1 MLDTIQRENVSFGLG
16 RRGLF
21 SNCRVFFFLAIGA
34 FDVDAKAGHRSSKQ
48 RSRKGWVHRF
58 DIAQIVEAK
67 HHDRPCKNS
76 QLWAAVAGASIGVA
90 ASGVRGANRQG
101 QDGRDSLVRLTSA
114 VDNLASRMDVLHA
127 DLRVRDQ
134 ELFARISDLE
144 QNVARLEGH
153 ANRT

>member
-1 MLDTIQRENVSFGLG
+1 MV
-16 RRGLF
+16 
-21 SNCRVFFFLAIGA
+21 
-34 FDVDAKAGHRSSKQ
+34 
-48 RSRKGWVHRF
+48 
-58 DIAQIVEAK
+58 VEI
-67 HHDRPCKNS
+67 
-76 QLWAAVAGASIGVA
+76 WAAVAGASIGVA
-90 ASGVRGANRQG
+90 ASGIKGANRENQN
-101 QDGRDSLVRLTSA
+101 GRDSLVRLTSA

>member
-1 MLDTIQRENVSFGLG
+1 MV
-16 RRGLF
+16 
-21 SNCRVFFFLAIGA
+21 
-34 FDVDAKAGHRSSKQ
+34 
-48 RSRKGWVHRF
+48 
-58 DIAQIVEAK
+58 VEI
-67 HHDRPCKNS
+67 
-76 QLWAAVAGASIGVA
+76 WAAVAGASIGVA

-153 ANRT
+153 QNRV